1 MTDNASGDAAKADD
15 PREEALAELERR
27 RELALA
33 QGGPEKVARHHARG
47 HLTAR
52 ERVNLLFDHGTF
64 VEIGMFAHSDRP
76 EIGESAA
83 ADAVVTGV
91 GKIDGR
97 KAVVVAMDAT
107 VLGGSNGRIGLR
119 KQGHMNFLAESKGVP
134 LVVLGDM
141 SGGRIPDMLDET
153 FAEVNGMYEG
163 EVIFGLRHR
172 RVRIPRVTAI
182 MGTAYGDPAF
192 YAGASDFV
200 SMTADGAI
208 GLSGPPV
215 VAGAMGLKLTDA
227 ELGGPEVVAKQSGI
241 AHAITADDES
251 AIVALRHFLG
261 YLPSNDTLLPPKA
274 ATWSEPDADPQSL
287 TDLVPADF
295 RRAYDVRAVINGVVD
310 RDTFFEIAADHA
322 KAVVT
327 GLARVEGRSVMVIAN
342 QPKFRAGVADAAA
355 MGKTRRAVSLAED
368 FGLPLVFF
376 EDLPGVMIG
385 PDSEREGILRH
396 AIELLD
402 AVTNATV
409 PRVTVVLRKA
419 YGFGWVLFGG
429 YPSGADYVVAWPDAQ
444 VNFMAPA
451 TGAIIVNKKKLEE
464 ARAVGGEAAYRD
476 LATKVAS
483 EMTEGSSAFR
493 PAGRAALH
501 SIIDPSKTRQA
512 IVDGI
517 FVGETLVPKER
528 RR

>member
-1 MTDNASGDAAKADD
+1 MNDVDNGDRPAPSGRAVAIN
-15 PREEALAELERR
+15 ELHRR
-27 RELALA
+27 RQAALE
-33 QGGPEKVARHHARG
+33 QGGEDKVARHHARG

-52 ERVNLLFDHGTF
+52 ERVDLLLDPGTF
-64 VEIGMFAHSDRP
+64 VEIGMFAFSDVPDVGQRAP
-76 EIGESAA
+76 

-97 KAVVVAMDAT
+97 KVVVVAIDAT

-153 FAEVNGMYEG
+153 FAEVNGLYEG

-200 SMTADGAI
+200 SMTANGSI

-215 VAGAMGLKLTDA
+215 VAAAMGYKLTDA
-227 ELGGPEVVAKQSGI
+227 ELGGPDIAAKESGI
-241 AHAITADDES
+241 AHVVVEDDPAAIA
-251 AIVALRHFLG
+251 ALRDFLS
-261 YLPSNDTLLPPKA
+261 YLPSNDTMPPPVFDDWQPPA
-274 ATWSEPDADPQSL
+274 IDPSQL
-287 TDLVPADF
+287 VDLVPEDF
-295 RRAYDVRAVINGVVD
+295 RRAYDIRAVIEGVVD
-310 RDTFFEIAADHA
+310 RDSFFEIAADHA
-322 KAVVT
+322 RAVVT
-327 GLARVEGRSVMVIAN
+327 ALARIEGRSVMVVAN
-342 QPKFRAGVADAAA
+342 QPKFKAGVADAGTMNKAQ
-355 MGKTRRAVSLAED
+355 RAVGLAQD
-368 FGLPLVFF
+368 FGLPIVFF

-385 PDSEREGILRH
+385 QASEKEGILRH
-396 AIELLD
+396 AIGLLD

-451 TGAIIVNKKKLEE
+451 NGAIIVNKRRLDE
-464 ARAVGGEAAYRD
+464 AQRTGGDEAYKT
-476 LATKVAS
+476 LAAEVSA
-483 EMTEGSSAFR
+483 EMTEGSAVWR

-501 SIIDPSKTRQA
+501 SVIEPKETRQA
-512 IVDGI
+512 VIDGI
-517 FVGETLVPKER
+517 FVGESYVPKER